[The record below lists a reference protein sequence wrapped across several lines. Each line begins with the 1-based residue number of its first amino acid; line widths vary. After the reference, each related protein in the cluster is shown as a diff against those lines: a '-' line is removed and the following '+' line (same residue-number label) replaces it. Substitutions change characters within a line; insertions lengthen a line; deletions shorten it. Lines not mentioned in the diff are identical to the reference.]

1 MITTNLSVKSDFSLG
16 ESMLKVDDIVNRAK
30 ELGLTSVALVDTM
43 TVSGMVEFTSK
54 AKKAGIKPI
63 VGCSLRVYDDPT
75 YRKPTKASGEE
86 EKENRFYT
94 LKIYIRSDVGLRSV
108 VKMLS
113 KANSEEYFY
122 YHSRVGLK
130 DVLELEDVIVTTG
143 DFNNV
148 FHHPDHQN
156 IILELSRKFETFIEI
171 VPIHTPLFDTLNRRA
186 LKTLDML
193 GSVKNI
199 FFTSSYPALYLENS
213 HAESLDV
220 LRAITTNTKVTEPW
234 FPIQYVRDFSLS
246 DPNLL
251 IERVRAFAARC
262 GGIANPHFEL
272 TLEASHDYIA
282 SKCEFEFKKLPPC
295 LPKMAP
301 DEFAKLVEEVKK
313 GWVARFSRP
322 IFGHKPSEEEI
333 PIYKSRLA
341 YEMGVLKKMGF
352 SGYFLLVQD
361 IVQWAKGNNIMVGPG
376 RGSCFLPDHRVKLS
390 HYGLTKAIQDIKVGD
405 EVIAHDGSFQKVI
418 ATLQFERNEEII
430 DLEFDN
436 GIRISCTRDHKFFTK
451 NRGWVAAEDLTEE
464 DEFEDVEELS
474 RRLKSSSSKE
484 AD

>member
-1 MITTNLSVKSDFSLG
+1 M
-16 ESMLKVDDIVNRAK
+16 
-30 ELGLTSVALVDTM
+30 
-43 TVSGMVEFTSK
+43 
-54 AKKAGIKPI
+54 
-63 VGCSLRVYDDPT
+63 
-75 YRKPTKASGEE
+75 
-86 EKENRFYT
+86 
-94 LKIYIRSDVGLRSV
+94 
-108 VKMLS
+108 
-113 KANSEEYFY
+113 
-122 YHSRVGLK
+122 
-130 DVLELEDVIVTTG
+130 
-143 DFNNV
+143 
-148 FHHPDHQN
+148 
-156 IILELSRKFETFIEI
+156 
-171 VPIHTPLFDTLNRRA
+171 
-186 LKTLDML
+186 
-193 GSVKNI
+193 
-199 FFTSSYPALYLENS
+199 
-213 HAESLDV
+213 AE
-220 LRAITTNTKVTEPW
+220 
-234 FPIQYVRDFSLS
+234 
-246 DPNLL
+246 
-251 IERVRAFAARC
+251 
-262 GGIANPHFEL
+262 
-272 TLEASHDYIA
+272 
-282 SKCEFEFKKLPPC
+282 
-295 LPKMAP
+295 
-301 DEFAKLVEEVKK
+301 DEFSKLVEEVKK

-436 GIRISCTRDHKFFTK
+436 GIRISCTRDHKFFTR

-474 RRLKSSSSKE
+474 RGLKSSSLKE